1 MGTGTTDIIER
12 CEKHGLRTPE
22 FIQDEDFTT
31 IIWRP
36 ALMDE
41 ELEVE
46 SKDNTG
52 IVPQDVPQDVP
63 RDVPRDVPQDV
74 PRDVPQAI
82 AALIKNNPKITRED
96 IALQLGPSVKTIGRY
111 IAKLPNIKYVGSGYS
126 GHWEIVE

>member
-63 RDVPRDVPQDV
+63 RDVP
-74 PRDVPQAI
+74 QAI

>member
-52 IVPQDVPQDVP
+52 IVPQDVPQ
-63 RDVPRDVPQDV
+63 
-74 PRDVPQAI
+74 AI

-96 IALQLGPSVKTIGRY
+96 IALQLGLSVKTIGRY